1 MSAESIVLGV
11 DGGGTK
17 TRLIVAD
24 GTGHV
29 LTSVSGGPTAIGP
42 GAIDAAADTI
52 AAMAAEAMTAAGHA
66 GTTPS
71 ILCAGVAGAGRDEPR
86 AALRRALRSREVADD
101 VIVTADADVAL
112 MDAFGHDGP
121 GVLLIAGTGSVAFGR
136 SPAGEQDRCGG
147 WGPTLGDEGSALWL
161 ARRALSAATASAD
174 GREPDTALLGALMAA
189 AQCDEP
195 DDLIAWAAAAE
206 RDALAALAPTVL
218 RAAENG
224 DQRASTL
231 ATMAAEELVLHIR
244 TLARRLFVDERA
256 AVPVALS
263 GGLMLRGSWMR
274 KLVEHRLKSAVP
286 GAQVGHDEVDGARGA
301 VRVALRG
308 VRMTAAS

>member
-1 MSAESIVLGV
+1 MSAESIFLGV

-29 LTSVSGGPTAIGP
+29 LTSVSGPGSAIGAA
-42 GAIDAAADTI
+42 GIDASADVI
-52 AAMAAEAMTAAGHA
+52 MNLADEALKAAGIPDV
-66 GTTPS
+66 TPS

-86 AALRRALRSREVADD
+86 ANLRRALRSREVADD
-101 VIVTADADVAL
+101 VIVTTDAQVAL
-112 MDAFGHDGP
+112 MDAFGYDGP
-121 GVLLIAGTGSVAFGR
+121 GVLLIAGTGSVAFARG
-136 SPAGEQDRCGG
+136 PTGTEDRCGG
-147 WGPTLGDEGSALWL
+147 WGPALGDEGSAHWL

-174 GREPDTALLGALMAA
+174 GREPDSTLLGALMTA

-195 DDLIAWAAAAE
+195 DDMIAWAEVAE
-206 RDALAALAPTVL
+206 RDAIAALAPIVL

-224 DQRASTL
+224 DRRANTI
-231 ATMAAEELVLHIR
+231 ATMAAEELVLHVR

-263 GGLMLRGSWMR
+263 GGLLSRGSWMR

-286 GAQVGHDEVDGARGA
+286 GAVVKHDDVDGARGA
-301 VRVALRG
+301 LKLAARG
-308 VRMTAAS
+308 VPVG